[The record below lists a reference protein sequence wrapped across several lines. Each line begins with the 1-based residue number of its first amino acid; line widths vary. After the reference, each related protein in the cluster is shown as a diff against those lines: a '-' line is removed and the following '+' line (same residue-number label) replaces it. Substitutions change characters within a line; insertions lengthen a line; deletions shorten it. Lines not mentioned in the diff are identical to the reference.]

1 MESQLK
7 TIVETGGVS
16 EELCS
21 FTANVYA
28 TFIQEEDINK
38 DKDGS
43 FSIKKDAFLKDIVDE
58 ELNPVQKERFNYMV
72 KKILYCFSSLPSKS
86 TRRLSISLKRKE
98 EQSLNSEARSKSM
111 KEEPPLSSSDQ

>member
-43 FSIKKDAFLKDIVDE
+43 FSIKKDAFLKNIVDE
-58 ELNPVQKERFNYMV
+58 ELNPVQKRD
-72 KKILYCFSSLPSKS
+72 S
-86 TRRLSISLKRKE
+86 TTWSRR
-98 EQSLNSEARSKSM
+98 
-111 KEEPPLSSSDQ
+111 SSSVSRLFLQSQPEDSVSL